1 MKIKDYLRKVETANE
16 VMALSNRC
24 GDYEVEYKLYMEYDN
39 YKTYSAKTWKEFQKL
54 IKQEFG
60 VKQVW
65 YYTDSS
71 DYQWYGGWRY
81 ELNKSNNGIYWLVL
95 NNAEK
100 IEV

>member
-54 IKQEFG
+54 IKAEFIPEFVNKLLNCEFG
-60 VKQVW
+60 
-65 YYTDSS
+65 
-71 DYQWYGGWRY
+71 
-81 ELNKSNNGIYWLVL
+81 LNKEYLVNNSFVIFS
-95 NNAEK
+95 
-100 IEV
+100 IE

>member
-54 IKQEFG
+54 IKQEFIPDFADEILNG
-60 VKQVW
+60 NF
-65 YYTDSS
+65 
-71 DYQWYGGWRY
+71 
-81 ELNKSNNGIYWLVL
+81 ELNEQYYIKTSSVIFT
-95 NNAEK
+95 
-100 IEV
+100 IE

>member
-54 IKQEFG
+54 IKQEFIPDFADEILNG
-60 VKQVW
+60 EF
-65 YYTDSS
+65 
-71 DYQWYGGWRY
+71 
-81 ELNKSNNGIYWLVL
+81 ELNEQYYIKTSSVIFT
-95 NNAEK
+95 
-100 IEV
+100 IE

>member
-54 IKQEFG
+54 IKQEFIPDFADEILNG
-60 VKQVW
+60 NF
-65 YYTDSS
+65 
-71 DYQWYGGWRY
+71 
-81 ELNKSNNGIYWLVL
+81 ELNEQYYIKTSSVIFS
-95 NNAEK
+95 
-100 IEV
+100 IE